1 MAMLVHPLMEA
12 RTSVSLSRGV
22 MDDAGHAR
30 ANEGAAELVAQAAG
44 APSDHTGL
52 HVARQPRVR

>member
-1 MAMLVHPLMEA
+1 MAMLVHPLVEA
-12 RTSVSLSRGV
+12 RTSVSLKSWGV

-44 APSDHTGL
+44 APSDHADL
-52 HVARQPRVR
+52 HVARRHR